1 MVTEKTLQKEIFISF
16 SGRKSKEI
24 AFALKKWLSLIFR
37 EVEFVVSADIPKGN
51 FWIDNLNKHLRL
63 SIAGILCVTRDN
75 YQEPWLMFEAGALMT
90 KHEQGCQA
98 IPFVLDEKPDEII
111 AFLQNTPLSVV
122 QTTSYRV
129 KSGEKPSDK
138 KLSEAEENRE
148 ELCRMVLEI
157 HRALQSQER
166 ESDLELYLKNQ
177 YEYLENAL
185 QRIADKYPDEPPSN
199 AQDMVTQALLAY
211 VERFEQT
218 FAAAMEQDKQDKQ
231 NKQRQNER
239 LEEIQGT
246 VQSSLLLL
254 GDVLSAITDKGSGHE
269 EQLSEFGER
278 LKRMEIG
285 LNQSMEV
292 RQWIAFHMGLIHERF
307 PAVLS
312 GLDISSGF
320 APLDTEFSDYH
331 KNAKTYVTRVRE
343 EIFSCLNGNILMSL
357 DSVTESIS
365 RTETALNA
373 ILEAV
378 RTLLLSKGAVI
389 PDNTQILNKITL
401 SQTSLNDI
409 QKVRES
415 LLKVRHGEISI

>member
-1 MVTEKTLQKEIFISF
+1 
-16 SGRKSKEI
+16 
-24 AFALKKWLSLIFR
+24 
-37 EVEFVVSADIPKGN
+37 
-51 FWIDNLNKHLRL
+51 
-63 SIAGILCVTRDN
+63 
-75 YQEPWLMFEAGALMT
+75 MFEAGALMT

-111 AFLQNTPLSVV
+111 AFLQNTPLSMV

-129 KSGEKPSDK
+129 KSGEKPGDK

-185 QRIADKYPDEPPSN
+185 QRIADKYSDETPN

-211 VERFEQT
+211 AERFEQT

-231 NKQRQNER
+231 KQNER

-254 GDVLSAITDKGSGHE
+254 GNVLSAITDKGSGHE

-292 RQWIAFHMGLIHERF
+292 RQRIAFHMRLIHERF

-320 APLDTEFSDYH
+320 ASLDTEFSYYH

-357 DSVTESIS
+357 DSVTESVS

-373 ILEAV
+373 ILEAA

-389 PDNTQILNKITL
+389 PDNMRILDKITL

-409 QKVRES
+409 QKTRQS
-415 LLKVRHGEISI
+415 LLKVRHGEISIQGNPAFP